1 MLMWCMPKTQVWVV
15 VCCLGLLALP
25 SLAENSENP
34 KNHGLPEESLEY
46 SISLLGIPAGTA
58 TMETYAQTLVNGLSV
73 LQLNSTAKSN
83 DFISLF
89 FPVNNKVNS
98 TVNARTLLPFHLL
111 FQRREGTRQ
120 EDFDI
125 SFDHKAKQV
134 TILKKGERR
143 TMAIPEQT
151 HDGLSCLYFLRRMTN
166 LVPGRSVL
174 LTIHHDKN
182 NYEVEVQVEAIET
195 VQGPWG
201 EAEAIRLLAIM
212 PFRGIFLNEGN
223 IRFWLT
229 NDVQRIPVKME
240 ARVIV
245 GSVKAVLENWPGLP
259 KSARLF

>member
-1 MLMWCMPKTQVWVV
+1 MVV
-15 VCCLGLLALP
+15 FCIGIWALP
-25 SLAENSENP
+25 CFANNSENSEIYE
-34 KNHGLPEESLEY
+34 LPEESLQY

-58 TMETYAQTLVNGLSV
+58 TMETFSQTLANGLSV

-89 FPVNNKVNS
+89 FPVNNMVRS
-98 TVNARTLLPFHLL
+98 TVNAHTLLPLHLL
-111 FQRREGTRQ
+111 FQRREGTRH

-125 SFDHKAKQV
+125 TFDHEARQV

-143 TMAIPEQT
+143 TMPIPNQT
-151 HDGLSCLYFLRRMTN
+151 HDGLSCLYFLRQMSR
-166 LVPGRSVL
+166 LVPGQSVM

-182 NYEVEVQVEAIET
+182 NYEVEVQVETIEL

-201 EAEAIRLLAIM
+201 AAEAIRLLAVM

-229 NDVQRIPVKME
+229 NDVQRIPLKME

-245 GSVKAVLENWPGLP
+245 GSVQAVLESWPGSP